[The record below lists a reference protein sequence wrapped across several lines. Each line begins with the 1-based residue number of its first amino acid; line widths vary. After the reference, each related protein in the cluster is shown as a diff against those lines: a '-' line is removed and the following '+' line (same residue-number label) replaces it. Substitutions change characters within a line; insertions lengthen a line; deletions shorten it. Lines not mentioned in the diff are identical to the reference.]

1 MLLRRGVSAANA
13 ATASRWWQ
21 AATCSSRLVRAS
33 ASRNSQETHR
43 SSGSWDGRRWHSTE
57 TPSRTHPSNP
67 ILEDFKKT
75 LTFSPA
81 TCTFAQ
87 LAENGQHWID
97 HEVALHGYLGTR
109 RIANKGLAFAELRDA
124 NLSSIVQIVST
135 TTKDADSI
143 SLPHQLLTEL
153 EEHTPVVIEG
163 TVKGRQAPKTGTTEK
178 DYPPAT
184 GKPTVVTGVEIK
196 LEGIRPLNTFP
207 QDLMVSEDK
216 VFPPE
221 QRHLQIRHDKS
232 IRDALR
238 FRSKAARFI
247 RDHLADQH
255 GFEEFETPMLFK
267 STPEGAREFLVPT
280 RDPGMAYA
288 LPQSPQQYK
297 QILMASGIPRYM
309 QIARCFRDEDLR
321 ADRQPEFT
329 QVDLEMAFASGEDVM
344 RTIEDTVKA
353 LWGAL
358 LDVRD
363 LPAAFPR
370 MTYEEA
376 MSKYGSDKPDIR
388 LGSEIRRIEYMLP
401 QDLIMKLGPHTDP
414 YIDVMKISISED
426 AGETRKFITEFMDS
440 PEAQPFIQN
449 PDGQPGIFPFDT
461 RRPLQGLHPFGFE
474 AAEQVEE
481 MLDLEDGDLVI
492 LQARQRGPFTGGST
506 PLGNLRLAL
515 HKAAMK
521 QNLLPKP
528 SGFAF
533 LWITDFPLFTPSSA
547 SDADEPGQGGSAGLS
562 ATHHPFT
569 SPKTPADVDLLLTDP
584 LAAKADHYDLV
595 LNGVELGGG
604 SRRIHSAAV
613 QEYIMRAILQM
624 SPDRIR
630 DFAHL
635 LEVLRAGCPPHAGI
649 ALGFDRLVA
658 VMLGRDSVRDVIAFP
673 KSGRRGE
680 DLLVG
685 SPTKMTEDQLR
696 TYHLRLEG

>member
-1 MLLRRGVSAANA
+1 
-13 ATASRWWQ
+13 
-21 AATCSSRLVRAS
+21 
-33 ASRNSQETHR
+33 
-43 SSGSWDGRRWHSTE
+43 
-57 TPSRTHPSNP
+57 
-67 ILEDFKKT
+67 
-75 LTFSPA
+75 
-81 TCTFAQ
+81 
-87 LAENGQHWID
+87 
-97 HEVALHGYLGTR
+97 
-109 RIANKGLAFAELRDA
+109 
-124 NLSSIVQIVST
+124 
-135 TTKDADSI
+135 
-143 SLPHQLLTEL
+143 
-153 EEHTPVVIEG
+153 
-163 TVKGRQAPKTGTTEK
+163 
-178 DYPPAT
+178 
-184 GKPTVVTGVEIK
+184 
-196 LEGIRPLNTFP
+196 
-207 QDLMVSEDK
+207 
-216 VFPPE
+216 
-221 QRHLQIRHDKS
+221 
-232 IRDALR
+232 R

-353 LWGAL
+353 LWEAL
-358 LDVRD
+358 LDVKN

-401 QDLIMKLGPHTDP
+401 QDLIMKLGPHTNP
-414 YIDVMKISISED
+414 YIDVMKIPISED

-515 HKAAMK
+515 HKAAVK

-528 SGFAF
+528 TGFEF
-533 LWITDFPLFTPSSA
+533 LWITDFPLFSPSSD
-547 SDADEPGQGGSAGLS
+547 SDAEPGQGGTAGLS
-562 ATHHPFT
+562 STHHPFT
-569 SPKTPADVDLLLTDP
+569 APKTPADVDCLLTDP

-604 SRRIHSAAV
+604 SRRIHSAAM
-613 QEYIMRAILQM
+613 QEYIMQNILQM
-624 SPDRIR
+624 SPARIG

-658 VMLGRDSVRDVIAFP
+658 VMLGRESVRDVIAFP
-673 KSGRRGE
+673 KSGRKGE

-685 SPTKMTEDQLR
+685 SPTQMTGDQLR
-696 TYHLRLEG
+696 TYHLRLEQ